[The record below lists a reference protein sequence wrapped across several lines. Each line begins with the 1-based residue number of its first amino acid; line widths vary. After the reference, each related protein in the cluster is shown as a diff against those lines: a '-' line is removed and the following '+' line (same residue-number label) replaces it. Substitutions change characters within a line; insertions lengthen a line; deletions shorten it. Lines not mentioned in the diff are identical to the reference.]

1 MAEIWKGAP
10 VVAAMKERML
20 ADTASLRERGVIPTL
35 AILRVGQREDDL
47 AFERTAVK
55 RSGTVGVEVRS
66 VALPEDVDQETLVAQ
81 ARVLSEDENIHG
93 VLLMRPLPDRL
104 QERPVRRAMRPEKDV
119 DGITGVSL
127 AGVFTGSDVGFVP
140 GTAQSVMELLDYYGV
155 ELKGKRVTVVG
166 RSLVVGKPAA
176 MLLLGRHATVT
187 MCHTRTADLA
197 AETKRADI
205 LVVAAGK
212 RGVIGADHVSPGQ
225 IVIDVGIHVDENGK
239 LCGDVRF
246 DEVEPIVAAITP
258 VPGGVG
264 TVTTSVMLE
273 HVVRAAK
280 KNVSLD

>member
-20 ADTASLRERGVIPTL
+20 ADTARLRERGVIPTL

-47 AFERTAVK
+47 AFERTAIK

-66 VALPEDVDQETLVAQ
+66 VALPEDVDQEILVAQ
-81 ARVLSEDENIHG
+81 ARVLSEDENVHG
-93 VLLMRPLPDRL
+93 LLLMRPLPGNL
-104 QERPVRRAMRPEKDV
+104 NERMVRRAMRPEKDV
-119 DGITGVSL
+119 DGITGISL

-140 GTAQSVMELLDYYGV
+140 GTAQSVMEILDYYGV
-155 ELKGKRVTVVG
+155 DVKGKRVTVVG

-187 MCHTRTADLA
+187 MCHTRTADLP
-197 AETKRADI
+197 AETRRADI

-212 RGVIGADHVSPGQ
+212 RGIIGAEHVSPGQ

-246 DEVEPIVAAITP
+246 DEVEPIVGAITP